1 MWWSRFRPMPP
12 LLLAMLLLAPVP
24 AAAQDAPPSVCPA
37 RPGDIVQAIDVFD
50 GPPEELAY
58 LMADGQRGGASLFT
72 IGPIREAGRRVT
84 IRCKYRSGA
93 ALDVL
98 VRAEAEQCAARRQ
111 NSGNVL
117 VTCR

>member
-1 MWWSRFRPMPP
+1 MWWSRARPMRP
-12 LLLAMLLLAPVP
+12 LLLAALLLAPAA
-24 AAAQDAPPSVCPA
+24 AAAQDQQAPVCPA

-50 GPPEELAY
+50 GTPDELAY
-58 LMADGQRGGASLFT
+58 LMPDGQRGGASLFT
-72 IGPIREAGRRVT
+72 IGPVREAGRRVT

-93 ALDVL
+93 VLDVT

-111 NSGNVL
+111 NSGHVL